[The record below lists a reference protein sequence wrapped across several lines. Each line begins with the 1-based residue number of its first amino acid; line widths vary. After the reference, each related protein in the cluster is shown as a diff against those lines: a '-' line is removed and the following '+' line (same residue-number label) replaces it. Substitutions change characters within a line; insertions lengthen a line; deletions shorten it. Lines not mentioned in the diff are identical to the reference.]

1 MARFQLVSEF
11 QPTGDQPEA
20 IAALVEGLRRGY
32 QHQTLLGA
40 TGTGK
45 SLDGDEPILVWQKE
59 GGGWIPQLLPI
70 GKLVDEWMES
80 HPASVRIGDTWI
92 VSFSPEDS
100 PYQVLSLNPST
111 GQTER
116 KPVTSLIRH
125 RAPNVMYRVRTAC
138 GREALVTG
146 DHNFWI
152 LRDGQMLLLP
162 TAEIREGD
170 WIPLPPRLPA
180 PSTEITSLNLL
191 SVLAE
196 ENLYVAAQDQVREMV
211 AAGGY
216 RELVALLRPYYEAP
230 WDKLYAVLHNQ
241 RGSRIPVGVFKE
253 LLERSPRLRLYWR
266 PEEARIVGKLDR
278 CSLPATIPIS
288 GDLLRLIG
296 YYLAEGNSQSQS
308 GYFVWS
314 NLSPEIQQGFENALT
329 SLGIPFTRRNA
340 KDYQVSSA
348 PLALLLRHLAGSR
361 ASDKH
366 LPPFW
371 PQLSDAQLGL
381 LLRAYFDGDGY
392 VERSSAICCTT
403 ASQHLAYDVAWAL
416 LRFGIWAR
424 IRRVWK
430 RATNSSHSGAWYWQI
445 TISGQ
450 ENLQKF
456 RQFIGFGVKAKSLA
470 LEQQLSKG
478 RHSNVDVV
486 PGCADRLRYLR
497 EELGLSKKQM
507 ARLVGISRSAIY
519 LFETGRRNP
528 LRPTLERILNAL
540 REVARSHNSPNL
552 WWEEWAFL
560 ERLGALRWTVVE
572 SVEPVPY
579 DKPFVYDV
587 SVVDNETFLA
597 GQGGM
602 FLHNTY
608 VMAKVIEAVQRPTLV
623 ISHNKTLAAQLYA
636 EFRQFFPHNAVEYF
650 VSYYDYYQPEAY
662 LPQYDLYIEK
672 DADINE
678 EIDRLRLA
686 AMSAVFSRRDVI
698 IVASVSCIYAIGDP
712 QEWGRVTLR
721 LARGERHRRETVLR
735 HLVSIYYERNDME
748 LARGRFRV
756 RGDTLE
762 VMPAHSETAYRIG
775 FWGDEI
781 ERIAEI
787 HPLTGEVL
795 KDLDEVHIFP
805 AKVFITPDEKRE
817 KALADIEAE
826 LEERLKELRAQGKLL
841 EAQRLEQRT
850 RYDIEMIREVGYCAG
865 IENYSRHLQQRPP
878 GSPPWTLMDYFPADY
893 LLIVDESH
901 MTIPQ
906 IRGMYNGDRS
916 RKETLVEYG
925 FRLPSA
931 LDNRPLTFEE
941 FEARVNQ
948 VIYTSATPGPYEL
961 QKSQQVVQ
969 QIIRPTGIVDPE
981 IIVRPAKGQVD
992 DLIGRIRERVER
1004 GERVLVT
1011 TLTKRMAEDLSDY
1024 LRELGIKVHYL
1035 HSEVQTIERVEI
1047 LRDLRMGVYD
1057 VVVGIN
1063 LLREG
1068 LDLPEVS
1075 LVAILD
1081 ADKEGF
1087 LRSETALIQTI
1098 GRAARHVHG
1107 TAVLYADRITDSMKR
1122 AIEETER
1129 RRAIQMKYNQEHG
1142 ITPATIVKEIRD
1154 LTNRVR
1160 SQTARQP
1167 DLPVTMMPRDDLARM
1182 IRELE
1187 KQMKKA
1193 AEDLEFEK
1201 AAMLRDRIF
1210 ELRAMLAEKEERLPP
1225 WERDRRLAAGEPL

>member
-196 ENLYVAAQDQVREMV
+196 ENLYMAAQDQVREMV

-266 PEEARIVGKLDR
+266 PEEAWIVGKLDR

-366 LPPFW
+366 LPHFW

-608 VMAKVIEAVQRPTLV
+608 VMAKVIEAAQRPTLV

-1154 LTNRVR
+1154 LTDRVR